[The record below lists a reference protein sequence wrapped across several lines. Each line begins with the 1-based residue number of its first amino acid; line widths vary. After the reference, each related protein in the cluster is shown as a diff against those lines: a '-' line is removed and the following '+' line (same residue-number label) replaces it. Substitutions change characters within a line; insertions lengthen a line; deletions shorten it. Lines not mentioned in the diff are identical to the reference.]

1 MLTLATQFAGYL
13 EYFSSFDFS
22 RETWKLRRVYH
33 SHTNKKGVSPLCFGR
48 DIRSVWVDYYSLG
61 RIDNNDSRYWI
72 ETKIYIDTDSF
83 FQYRICELGFIH
95 CHIMVHV
102 FSVISTRMRKPAVM
116 IPRMKTITKKQKAKQ
131 LHSLTVRAKTI
142 LSLLISS
149 FMMGF
154 IWYSLRQNRRNKTAN
169 ELKFSPTK
177 YARGWAEE
185 NLYATTS
192 CMVIEMTYY
201 FLIWSW
207 WGDVFIWTRYSELTH
222 IITARP

>member
-1 MLTLATQFAGYL
+1 
-13 EYFSSFDFS
+13 
-22 RETWKLRRVYH
+22 
-33 SHTNKKGVSPLCFGR
+33 
-48 DIRSVWVDYYSLG
+48 
-61 RIDNNDSRYWI
+61 
-72 ETKIYIDTDSF
+72 
-83 FQYRICELGFIH
+83 
-95 CHIMVHV
+95 
-102 FSVISTRMRKPAVM
+102 M

-185 NLYATTS
+185 NLYATTF

-207 WGDVFIWTRYSELTH
+207 WGDVFI
-222 IITARP
+222 